1 MHIVWNLSLLFSF
14 PLSDYLQPVLL
25 CVLKTFTSFQN
36 RKKPSLTPYCPSS
49 STTLYFPLFRQ
60 TPLSSSATFTA
71 RALPPLTQQHH
82 NSASSCSTAGLTKV
96 SSDLHVNKSNECSQF
111 LCNLILYLTLLLT
124 TTLKLPWLVI
134 FFVFPCRHL
143 LSLLVR
149 SATFNWS
156 LNDGVPMTLP
166 CPKHSPLSTPPIRWY
181 SIHSPNID
189 MCWAFTMSQ
198 AFDRHWEQGWARQ
211 TWFLLLFTC
220 WEEERQWASD
230 KKCAQSYLKVLVATK
245 ICNRGKWGRGSR
257 TGVPEQ

>member
-25 CVLKTFTSFQN
+25 CVLKTFTSLQN

-49 STTLYFPLFRQ
+49 STTLYFSLFRQ

-166 CPKHSPLSTPPIRWY
+166 CPKHSPLSTHPPFVGIQF
-181 SIHSPNID
+181 IHQTLICAGHLP
-189 MCWAFTMSQ
+189 WARHLIGTGNRGEQ
-198 AFDRHWEQGWARQ
+198 DRHDFFSCLHVG
-211 TWFLLLFTC
+211 
-220 WEEERQWASD
+220 
-230 KKCAQSYLKVLVATK
+230 KK
-245 ICNRGKWGRGSR
+245 RGS
-257 TGVPEQ
+257 EQVTKNVLRVT